1 MCQLVCVWLVC
12 GGVGARVEVVCCCS
26 LCVSDLGGFGLGRE
40 GVFAKNHVPKERS
53 CSRSGLDCGGGH
65 GIVSSEWEG
74 ETSTSWTMCVWFEVV
89 SSAIGVGC
97 VGTVLVSDSEVE
109 SSMSEGQTSTL
120 CSACKRE
127 MQQCSWSELTKSL
140 KHLMI

>member
-1 MCQLVCVWLVC
+1 M
-12 GGVGARVEVVCCCS
+12 VEPAQGSKLSVAAA
-26 LCVSDLGGFGLGRE
+26 CVSVIWVGSDWVGR
-40 GVFAKNHVPKERS
+40 VFSPRVMARKERS

-97 VGTVLVSDSEVE
+97 VGTELVSDSDVE

-120 CSACKRE
+120 YSACKRE
-127 MQQCSWSELTKSL
+127 MQQCSWSELRRSL
-140 KHLMI
+140 KDLLI